1 MRLAQDYFQDQALI
15 IAIRNKMCLY
25 YFSKNTRYQ
34 IVRDLLFTLA
44 FAAVT
49 TGCATT
55 STLNNWPKNVPDRSI
70 FVDTFNQQ
78 KSLGTNSSALE
89 QHLVWIKRFYLGSV
103 LYPLGWNRMTQIL
116 IVSVKNEVDKTKLES
131 RMYRLGLNICI
142 EWAQDNRFRN
152 IDSATI
158 AVWGN
163 ALRTAAEQ
171 NEQLVFVDK
180 IEADVDALLV
190 NQLAA
195 KDVVRERYYPVED
208 FDDF

>member
-1 MRLAQDYFQDQALI
+1 MS
-15 IAIRNKMCLY
+15 IA
-25 YFSKNTRYQ
+25 
-34 IVRDLLFTLA
+34 
-44 FAAVT
+44 AAI

-55 STLNNWPKNVPDRSI
+55 SSLNNWPTNVPDRSI
-70 FVDTFNQQ
+70 FVDTFTQQ
-78 KSLGTNSSALE
+78 KLSGTNSSTLE
-89 QHLVWIKRFYLGSV
+89 PHLVWIKRFYLGSV

-116 IVSVKNEVDKTKLES
+116 INSVEDEVNKTQLKS
-131 RMYRLGLNICI
+131 RMYQLGLNICI

-152 IDSATI
+152 IDSAVI

-171 NEQLVFVDK
+171 NEQLAFVDK

-190 NQLAA
+190 KQLAA